1 MFFSLPCQS
10 SEECMKILCLIGIAM
25 LLCLGAGAQTNSYT
39 VTPIIDN
46 TQDPNLVN
54 PWGLS
59 RPIRASIP
67 ENEWWTSDNVTGVTT
82 LYSADKSGIQSM
94 SPLVITIPTAMGIGT
109 GSPTGTAYNPGNGP
123 GPGPNNFAFATLD
136 GTISNWNAGELPS
149 QPQGGCL
156 DCHVGSATVKVNNFA
171 KGASYTGLTIAT
183 NPTTRS
189 SAYYAANNNG
199 RVEAYDAATFAPVPL
214 TGRFTDPMIP
224 AGYRAY
230 GIQAVGARIWVTFF
244 NGIAGGFVDAFD
256 ANGIRKVRLAQ
267 GSFSEPWGIVQ

>member
-123 GPGPNNFAFATLD
+123 GPGPQLRLCH
-136 GTISNWNAGELPS
+136 AGRHHLQLE
-149 QPQGGCL
+149 
-156 DCHVGSATVKVNNFA
+156 
-171 KGASYTGLTIAT
+171 
-183 NPTTRS
+183 R
-189 SAYYAANNNG
+189 G
-199 RVEAYDAATFAPVPL
+199 RVAQPAARRVP
-214 TGRFTDPMIP
+214 
-224 AGYRAY
+224 
-230 GIQAVGARIWVTFF
+230 
-244 NGIAGGFVDAFD
+244 
-256 ANGIRKVRLAQ
+256 
-267 GSFSEPWGIVQ
+267 